1 LVYGPGVGGNF
12 LSMLKWIDRGI
23 PLPLASVHNRRSL
36 IGLDNLVGLL
46 ATCLSHPGAPGE
58 LFLAADGEDLSTP
71 DLMRRAARA
80 LGTRARL
87 LPFPLSVLRMTAR
100 LSGLGGACERLCG
113 SLQIDAS
120 KSRRLLGWQPA
131 LSVDEGLQTVAA
143 WYRHRVPECR
153 Q

>member
-1 LVYGPGVGGNF
+1 
-12 LSMLKWIDRGI
+12 
-23 PLPLASVHNRRSL
+23 LPVASVHNQRSL
-36 IGLDNLVGLL
+36 IGLGNLVSLL
-46 ATCLSHPGAPGE
+46 VTCLSHPKAPGE

-71 DLMRRAARA
+71 DLMRRTAHA

-87 LPFPLSVLRMTAR
+87 WPFPLSVLRMTAR
-100 LSGLGGACERLCG
+100 LSGLSGACERLCG
-113 SLQIDAS
+113 SLQVDAG

-153 Q
+153 R